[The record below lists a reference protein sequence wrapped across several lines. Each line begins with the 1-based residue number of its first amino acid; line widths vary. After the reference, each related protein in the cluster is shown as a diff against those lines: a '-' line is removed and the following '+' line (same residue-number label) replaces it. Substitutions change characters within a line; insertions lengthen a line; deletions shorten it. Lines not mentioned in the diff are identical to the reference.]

1 MILAGRRPA
10 EFPAAIPR
18 LEGVEPIERA
28 QELLERYQA
37 ELGGLV
43 PEGSPIFDAHVHLGT
58 DIDGFVGLLDE
69 LVSIM
74 DRHAIAK
81 AFMFCLDEPDRH
93 PAFRAGNDRTL
104 DFAARSG
111 ERLIPFVRLDLAEDP
126 MPEAERCLDRGAR
139 GIKLHPRAQG
149 FMLTDERLDPV
160 FAISSE
166 RKVPILI
173 HGGRGL
179 PPIADDL
186 ARLVERHDD
195 AQLIIAHAG
204 IADLAALARNFAGKA
219 GVFFDTSTWSPVDLL
234 DFYRLISPEQVLYA
248 SDYPYGRQP
257 NSLHIAL
264 RTALVAGFDEEQIR
278 NMLWG
283 NAARIASGEEPL
295 EPSAPQGSAVYSQPL
310 QLARIHQ
317 YLSMATPLIWTRQP
331 DTIGVLGLAL
341 NTCGEPNGAGE
352 GEAVDRIRELIETAR
367 DLWREL
373 PEVDEAERP
382 TFSRTTFSLI
392 HLADIVAVTTV
403 S

>member
-1 MILAGRRPA
+1 
-10 EFPAAIPR
+10 
-18 LEGVEPIERA
+18 VEPIERA
-28 QELLERYQA
+28 QNLLRRYEEELD
-37 ELGGLV
+37 GLIPAGCEV
-43 PEGSPIFDAHVHLGT
+43 FDVHVHLGT
-58 DIDGFVGLLDE
+58 DIDGFVGNLDE

-74 DRHAIAK
+74 DRYRIAR

-104 DFAARSG
+104 DFAARSEG
-111 ERLIPFVRLDLAEDP
+111 RLIPFVRLDLSEGP
-126 MPEAERCLDRGAR
+126 IEEAERCLDRGAR

-149 FMLTDERLDPV
+149 FMLTDDRLDPV
-160 FAISSE
+160 FALSAE
-166 RKVPILI
+166 RRVPILI

-179 PPIADDL
+179 PPIADGL
-186 ARLVERHDD
+186 ARLMERHDE
-195 AQLIIAHAG
+195 AQLIVAHAG
-204 IADLAALARNFAGKA
+204 IADLAALARCFAGKA

-283 NAARIASGEEPL
+283 SASRIAAGEPPL
-295 EPSAPQGSAVYSQPL
+295 EPSPP
-310 QLARIHQ
+310 ARIHQ
-317 YLSMATPLIWTRQP
+317 YLTMATPLLWTRQP

-341 NTCGEPNGAGE
+341 NTCGEPNGAAPE
-352 GEAVDRIRELIETAR
+352 DVIDRIRELVATGR

-373 PEVDEAERP
+373 PEIEEAERLAVG
-382 TFSRTTFSLI
+382 RMAFSLL
-392 HLADIVAVTTV
+392 HLADILAVTTTEL
-403 S
+403 

>member
-1 MILAGRRPA
+1 MT
-10 EFPAAIPR
+10 
-18 LEGVEPIERA
+18 
-28 QELLERYQA
+28 LLERARAIVETYETELRA
-37 ELGGLV
+37 ELPADAYL
-43 PEGSPIFDAHVHLGT
+43 FDVHTHLGD
-58 DIDGFVGLLDE
+58 DIDGMRGRYEELSTLLD
-69 LVSIM
+69 
-74 DRHAIAK
+74 RFGFAG
-81 AFMFCLDEPDRH
+81 AFVFCLDEPDRE
-93 PAFRAGNDRTL
+93 PGFCVPNDRTL
-104 DFAARSG
+104 AHAERSQG
-111 ERLIPFVRLDLAEDP
+111 RLVPFVRLDLTASPID
-126 MPEAERCLDRGAR
+126 EARRALDLGAR
-139 GIKLHPRAQG
+139 GIKLHPRAQA
-149 FMLTDERLDPV
+149 FALDDERLGPV
-160 FAISSE
+160 FELAVE
-166 RKVPILI
+166 RGVPILI

-179 PPIADDL
+179 PPIAENL
-186 ARLVERHDD
+186 EALVRRNEGVR
-195 AQLIIAHAG
+195 LIIAHAG
-204 IADLAALARNFAGKA
+204 IADMAALAGRLGGIP
-219 GVFFDTSTWSPVDLL
+219 GVYFDTSVWSALDLL
-234 DFYRLISPEQVLYA
+234 DLFRQVPPEQIVYA